1 MTIMVEHY
9 FAGQEPIAMKNTKG
23 EALALRE
30 YLETVARLTEQ
41 FADKF
46 GCAKQGYILGLH
58 HAIGMY
64 SFPFQKAVWDEKKP
78 VPSFRKAEQAAA
90 SAKELAKISPSYL
103 PLAMAAA
110 GQYSSLADYGH
121 PRLSTAGDGTFCGR
135 LKTETPDISIW
146 KKELE
151 TEGIEV
157 VPTYSFVTDSSMN
170 LAFFT
175 RMMYS
180 CLTDA
185 IRITTETFQGNAPT
199 ILQPLE
205 TIVSATYTATGE
217 EKNLE
222 RIIYVVPNP
231 AAGRRKKEELAKQID
246 AERIYV
252 EGEDVE
258 GENQEVTWDAPV
270 VITTQKSFYSTAYG
284 ADKKVLTKLHNAA
297 KAAIIVQDPY
307 TIPTGIISPFLK
319 ALAQLVDHYGSV
331 VRFDGIAA
339 ALGPFERAVPQMD
352 FRLFSAVIPQ
362 LKKSVEKVIAVETAQ
377 ADGMDVSRLDL
388 LLLHF
393 KHRREEGKAIID
405 LDNEEAAEELRD
417 GLQKI
422 GKSALLLS
430 NRMEESEVADQLK
443 REAADIIITTPFT
456 RHLLCLCPDTFPVVY
471 CEEAGLE
478 ELLQA
483 ATHCGKKL
491 YLFRSKESLDP
502 ANAPRIWWMRAIRR
516 VDGNPLSDVA
526 CDLYFDQT
534 WTRKATD
541 QDQIEKIHEKSYDA
555 MPPFKAIA
563 KITTRTASLMYGD
576 D

>member
-9 FAGQEPIAMKNTKG
+9 FDDLEPIAMKNDKG
-23 EALALRE
+23 EVLPLRE

-64 SFPFQKAVWDEKKP
+64 SSPFQRAVWDEKKP
-78 VPSFRKAEQAAA
+78 VPSFRKAEQATA
-90 SAKELAKISPSYL
+90 SAKEFEKISPSYL
-103 PLAMAAA
+103 PLAMAVA

-146 KKELE
+146 KQELE
-151 TEGIEV
+151 TEDIEV
-157 VPTYSFVTDSSMN
+157 VPTYSYVTDSDMN
-170 LAFFT
+170 LAFYT

-205 TIVSATYTATGE
+205 TIVSATYTATEE

-222 RIIYVVPNP
+222 RIIYVVPSP
-231 AAGRRKKEELAKQID
+231 AAGWRKKEELAKQID
-246 AERIYV
+246 AQRIYV
-252 EGEDVE
+252 EGEDPE
-258 GENQEVTWDAPV
+258 ESVTWDAPV
-270 VITTQKSFYSTAYG
+270 VITTQKSFYSTVYG
-284 ADKKVLTKLHNAA
+284 ADKKVLAKLHNAA

-307 TIPTGIISPFLK
+307 TIPTGITSPFLK
-319 ALAQLVDHYGSV
+319 ALAQLADHYSSV
-331 VRFDGIAA
+331 VWFDGIAA
-339 ALGPFERAVPQMD
+339 SLGSFERAVPQMD
-352 FRLFSAVIPQ
+352 FRLFSAAIPQ
-362 LKKSVEKVIAVETAQ
+362 LGKSVSEKVIEVETAQ

-388 LLLHF
+388 LIRHLQE
-393 KHRREEGKAIID
+393 KTGEGRIVID
-405 LDNEEAAEELRD
+405 INERAAEELKEE
-417 GLQKI
+417 LKKI

-443 REAADIIITTPFT
+443 REAADIIITTPLT

-555 MPPFKAIA
+555 MPPFKTIA
-563 KITTRTASLMYGD
+563 RITTRTASLMYGD

>member
-1 MTIMVEHY
+1 MVEHY
-9 FAGQEPIAMKNTKG
+9 FDEQEPIAMKNDKG
-23 EALALRE
+23 EVLALRE

-41 FADKF
+41 FAGKF

-64 SFPFQKAVWDEKKP
+64 SFPFQRAVWDEKKP
-78 VPSFRKAEQAAA
+78 VPSFRKAEQATA

-146 KKELE
+146 KQELE
-151 TEGIEV
+151 TEDIEV
-157 VPTYSFVTDSSMN
+157 VPTYSFVTDSDMN
-170 LAFFT
+170 LAFYT

-185 IRITTETFQGNAPT
+185 IRITTEAFQASAQIT
-199 ILQPLE
+199 VLQPPE
-205 TIVSATYTATGE
+205 QAIASATYTATGE
-217 EKNLE
+217 VKNLE
-222 RIIYVVPNP
+222 RIIYVVPSP
-231 AAGRRKKEELAKQID
+231 AAGTRKKEELAKQID
-246 AERIYV
+246 AQRIYV
-252 EGEDVE
+252 EGEDPE
-258 GENQEVTWDAPV
+258 ETVTWDAPV

-307 TIPTGIISPFLK
+307 TIPTGITSPFLK
-319 ALAQLVDHYGSV
+319 ALAQLADHYGSV

-352 FRLFSAVIPQ
+352 FRLSSEVIPQ
-362 LKKSVEKVIAVETAQ
+362 LKKSANEKVIAVETAQ
-377 ADGMDVSRLDL
+377 ADGMDVRRLDL

-393 KHRREEGKAIID
+393 KHRKEEGKTIID
-405 LDNEEAAEELRD
+405 LDNEEAAEELKE
-417 GLQKI
+417 GLKKI

-430 NRMEESEVADQLK
+430 KRMEEVADQLK
-443 REAADIIITTPFT
+443 GEAADIIITTPFT

-478 ELLQA
+478 ELLQL

-502 ANAPRIWWMRAIRR
+502 AAAHKTSWLREARRIFE
-516 VDGNPLSDVA
+516 NPLNKEA
-526 CDLYFDQT
+526 CDFYFDQI
-534 WTRKATD
+534 WTDKATD
-541 QDQIEKIHEKSYDA
+541 QDQIQQLHEKGCNGTIL
-555 MPPFKAIA
+555 PFKAIA
-563 KITTRTASLMYGD
+563 RITTRTASLMYGD

>member
-9 FAGQEPIAMKNTKG
+9 FDDQEPIAMKNTKG

-41 FADKF
+41 FAGKF

-64 SFPFQKAVWDEKKP
+64 SSPFQRAVWDEKKP
-78 VPSFRKAEQAAA
+78 VPSFRKEEQATA

-146 KKELE
+146 KQELE

-157 VPTYSFVTDSSMN
+157 VPTYSFVTDSDMN
-170 LAFFT
+170 LAFYT

-185 IRITTETFQGNAPT
+185 IQITTETFQRSAPT
-199 ILQPLE
+199 ILQTPE
-205 TIVSATYTATGE
+205 RAIASATYTATE
-217 EKNLE
+217 KVKNLE
-222 RIIYVVPNP
+222 RIIYVVPSP

-252 EGEDVE
+252 EGEDPE
-258 GENQEVTWDAPV
+258 ETVTWHAPV
-270 VITTQKSFYSTAYG
+270 VITTQKSFYTTAYG
-284 ADKKVLTKLHNAA
+284 ANKKVLTKLHNAA

-307 TIPTGIISPFLK
+307 TIPTGITSPFLK
-319 ALAQLVDHYGSV
+319 ALAQLADHYGSV

-339 ALGPFERAVPQMD
+339 ALGSFERAVPQMH
-352 FRLFSAVIPQ
+352 FRLFSAAIPQ
-362 LKKSVEKVIAVETAQ
+362 LGKSVSEKVMKVETAQ
-377 ADGMDVSRLDL
+377 ANGMDVSRLDL

-478 ELLQA
+478 ELLQL

-502 ANAPRIWWMRAIRR
+502 ADAPRIGWMREAKRIF
-516 VDGNPLSDVA
+516 GNPLRDVA
-526 CDLYFDQT
+526 CDFYFDHT
-534 WTRKATD
+534 WTNKATD
-541 QDQIEKIHEKSYDA
+541 QDQILRMHEKGYNA
-555 MPPFKAIA
+555 TILPFKAIA
-563 KITTRTASLMYGD
+563 RTAARTADLMYGAD
-576 D
+576 

>member
-1 MTIMVEHY
+1 MVEHY
-9 FAGQEPIAMKNTKG
+9 YEDQEPIAMKNDKG
-23 EALALRE
+23 EVLPLRE
-30 YLETVARLTEQ
+30 YLDRVARLTEQ
-41 FADKF
+41 FAGKF

-64 SFPFQKAVWDEKKP
+64 SFPFQRAVSDEKKP

-90 SAKELAKISPSYL
+90 SAKEFAKMGPSYL

-135 LKTETPDISIW
+135 LKTETPDFSGW
-146 KKELE
+146 KQELE
-151 TEGIEV
+151 TESIEA
-157 VPTYSFVTDSSMN
+157 VPTQSFVTDSSMN
-170 LAFFT
+170 LAFYT

-185 IRITTETFQGNAPT
+185 IRITTETFQRSAPEPSEQA
-199 ILQPLE
+199 IA
-205 TIVSATYTATGE
+205 SATYTATGE

-222 RIIYVVPNP
+222 RIIYVVPSP
-231 AAGRRKKEELAKQID
+231 AAAWRKKEELAKQID

-252 EGEDVE
+252 EGEDPDE
-258 GENQEVTWDAPV
+258 TVTWDAPV
-270 VITTQKSFYSTAYG
+270 VITNQQSFYSTAYG

-339 ALGPFERAVPQMD
+339 ALGPFERAVPQMH
-352 FRLFSAVIPQ
+352 FRLFSTAIPQ
-362 LKKSVEKVIAVETAQ
+362 LGKSVSEKVIELETAQ
-377 ADGMDVSRLDL
+377 VDGMDVRRLDL

-393 KHRREEGKAIID
+393 KHRREEGKTIID

-422 GKSALLLS
+422 GKSVLLLS

-478 ELLQA
+478 ELLQL

-491 YLFRSKESLDP
+491 YLFRIKESLDP
-502 ANAPRIWWMRAIRR
+502 AAAHKTSWLREARRIFE
-516 VDGNPLSDVA
+516 NPLNKEA
-526 CDLYFDQT
+526 CDFYFDQI
-534 WTRKATD
+534 WTDKATD
-541 QDQIEKIHEKSYDA
+541 QDQIQQLHEKGCNGTIL
-555 MPPFKAIA
+555 PFRAIA